1 MVEPIM
7 KDYRIRKLE
16 EEVFAGKSFKKP
28 VELVIKHGKEHYSY
42 WGVPEVLAVREN
54 DVQGHKMSLVTMI
67 QKTKRDIPALYSL
80 LVPFGMSIES
90 FMTPCKY
97 MDTDRGYR
105 NVIGLVIGALMMLN
119 LADFYMMATMTEL
132 GMAAFTSTPFL
143 VALTAVFTLIIP
155 TIIFNQTHFTYRLSL
170 ECHDV
175 EKEHGLYHFCYAV
188 DCDVPVAK
196 QLAWLTN
203 APDQAM
209 ELYHAQGEALR
220 TNMIDLRTQVLR
232 SEEEKQEMLQDRK
245 WEQTVRQDSA
255 VMMNSK
261 ASAWDNPAIWVLI
274 VISVVLAAAVVYLL
288 SGVTPA

>member
-1 MVEPIM
+1 M
-7 KDYRIRKLE
+7 KNYRIRKLE

-42 WGVPEVLAVREN
+42 WGVPEVLAVQEKE
-54 DVQGHKMSLVTMI
+54 VQGHKMSLVAMI
-67 QKTKRDIPALYSL
+67 QKTKRDIP
-80 LVPFGMSIES
+80 GMYTLGIPDGKSIES

-105 NVIGLVIGALMMLN
+105 NVIGVVIGALMMLN

-132 GMAAFTSTPFL
+132 GVAAFTSTPFL
-143 VALTAVFTLIIP
+143 VAVTAVFTLIIP

-170 ECHDV
+170 ECYDV
-175 EKEHGLYHFCYAV
+175 EKEHGLCHFCYAV
-188 DCDVPVAK
+188 DCDVPVPN
-196 QLAWLTN
+196 QLAWFTN
-203 APDQAM
+203 YPEQAK
-209 ELYHAQGEALR
+209 ELYAAMAEALR

-261 ASAWDNPAIWVLI
+261 ASAWDNPVIWILI
-274 VISVVLAAAVVYLL
+274 MISGVLAAALVYLL